1 MGSGIFRA
9 CRTAVVGTVLQ
20 SEADSLASQDRER
33 FSLNQA
39 LAMNAHNHDYEPPD
53 VAGYEAG
60 SRFFLGVIN
69 GAIGGLI
76 IWFCL
81 IALAWAIWDL
91 TK

>member
-1 MGSGIFRA
+1 
-9 CRTAVVGTVLQ
+9 
-20 SEADSLASQDRER
+20 
-33 FSLNQA
+33 
-39 LAMNAHNHDYEPPD
+39 MNAHNHDYEPPE

-69 GAIGGLI
+69 GAIGGSI

-81 IALAWAIWDL
+81 MALAWAIWDL

>member
-1 MGSGIFRA
+1 
-9 CRTAVVGTVLQ
+9 VVGTVLQ
-20 SEADSLASQDRER
+20 SEADSFASQDRER

-53 VAGYEAG
+53 VAGYETG

-69 GAIGGLI
+69 GAIGGSI